1 MEKLTDFQIENLIES
16 MVQKNKKTKRTQLK
30 EYYIKKWNNC
40 TTKRERHQF
49 FNEFFTRR
57 KKLINEG
64 QDVRMDEGILG
75 DLFSGGLG
83 GFKSTFKEWLSKKIV
98 NGIASMFGASAD
110 PLLINAI
117 SIGLANLDWTK
128 DWTKLVSPIKN
139 CEYISDVLVD
149 SVLEYYVDK
158 KVDQMFG
165 DSVLGDSLRNA
176 VMDALSDET
185 HVQSIQNALSGM
197 FCKVI
202 RNIFG
207 GEGAG
212 IMDKVGSM
220 MKGGVKQPTGAM
232 S

>member
-16 MVQKNKKTKRTQLK
+16 MVQKNKKTKRIKLK
-30 EYYIKKWNNC
+30 EFYIKKWNNC
-40 TTKRERHQF
+40 STKRERHEF
-49 FNEFFTRR
+49 FNEFFLRR

-64 QDVRMDEGILG
+64 LDVRMDEGVLG

-83 GFKSTFKEWLSKKIV
+83 GFKSTFKEWLTKKIV
-98 NGIASMFGASAD
+98 NGIASMFGSSVD

-202 RNIFG
+202 RNLFG
-207 GEGAG
+207 GESGG
-212 IMDKVGSM
+212 IMSKVGDM
-220 MKGGVKQPTGAM
+220 MKGGNKVPTGAM